1 MSRSAGLLALILI
14 YRAQPAF
21 FRRPRSILH
30 QTEFVLMKNLA
41 RRIFV
46 AFVLT
51 FTLCFAPL
59 TSLSADFKREVIYQI
74 ITDRFF
80 DGSTTNNNPAQS
92 AGLYDATRTNWR
104 AYWGGDLQ
112 GIQQK
117 MSYLAG
123 MGVTA
128 IWISPPVDNLNTNI
142 PDGGGNPTASYHG
155 YQGRDF
161 KRIEEHFGDTSNSWT
176 PFDNLVSAAHA
187 NGIKVIIDFAP
198 NHSTQN
204 NAGEF
209 GALYDNGTLLGN
221 YTSDP
226 NGYFHH
232 NANIS
237 GGGWDDR
244 YQVEYYTL
252 FDLADVNQENPT
264 MDAYMK
270 AAAQLFQQH
279 GADGFRI
286 DAVKHVGWGWQYSL
300 ANSIYT
306 YGDSF
311 LFGEWYQG
319 NTSDPLY
326 HDSYKFANKSGIS
339 LLDFPLNTAIRN
351 VFASNAN
358 FSEIDT
364 VISQEG
370 SNFIWKEDLVT
381 FIDNHDMA
389 RFLSVN
395 NNNNRLH
402 EAMAFVLTARGIP
415 CIYYGTEQYLHNDTN
430 GGTDPYNR
438 PMMPGFS
445 TTTTAYQLTN
455 KLSTLRRNNPAIGY
469 GSMNQRWINSDVY
482 IYERKFFNSVV
493 LVAINKNETSS
504 YNITGLNTSLPAGS
518 YSDYLTG
525 LLGGSSITVNS
536 GSGGNNPVA
545 NFTLPAHAVAVWQYV
560 EGASAPQVGSIGPTV
575 GQPGVKVTIG
585 GKDFGSATGTVKFG
599 TTTASVVSWS
609 PTKVI
614 VTTPSVTNG
623 NYNVTVTNSS
633 SQVSNGIQY
642 TVLTAK
648 MIPVTFTVYN
658 ASPTQVGDYIF
669 LTGNTV
675 ELGNWSTTWDAAVG
689 PMLTP
694 NYPNWFLNVSVPAGQ
709 TIQFKFIKI
718 AANGSVTWEAGANH
732 TYTVPTSGVGY
743 VNVNWQY

>member
-1 MSRSAGLLALILI
+1 MKKLA
-14 YRAQPAF
+14 
-21 FRRPRSILH
+21 H
-30 QTEFVLMKNLA
+30 K
-41 RRIFV
+41 IFTTL
-46 AFVLT
+46 FLT
-51 FTLCFAPL
+51 FTFCFAPL
-59 TSLSADFKREVIYQI
+59 TGLAADFKREVIYQI

-80 DGSTTNNNPAQS
+80 DGNAANNNPAQS
-92 AGLYDATRTNWR
+92 SGLYDSTKTNWR

-112 GIQQK
+112 GIQAK

-161 KRIEEHFGDTSNSWT
+161 KRIEEHFGDASNSWT
-176 PFDNLVSAAHA
+176 AFDNLVTAAHA
-187 NGIKVIIDFAP
+187 VDIKVIIDFAP

-204 NAGEF
+204 NAGEY

-221 YTSDP
+221 YTSDT

-232 NANIS
+232 NADIS

-244 YQVEYYTL
+244 YQVQYYTL
-252 FDLADVNQENPT
+252 FGLSDVNQENST

-286 DAVKHVGWGWQYSL
+286 DAVKHFGWGWQYSF

-319 NTSDPLY
+319 NTNDPLY

-351 VFASNAN
+351 VFGSNAN
-358 FSEIDT
+358 FSDIDT
-364 VISQEG
+364 VLTQEN
-370 SNFIWKEDLVT
+370 SNFTWKEDLVT

-402 EAMAFVLTARGIP
+402 QAMAFVLTTRGIP
-415 CIYYGTEQYLHNDTN
+415 CIYYGTEQYLHNDTS

-438 PMMPGFS
+438 PMMNAFS
-445 TTTTAYQLTN
+445 TSTTAYQLTN
-455 KLSTLRRNNPAIGY
+455 KLSTLRRNNPAISY
-469 GSMNQRWINSDVY
+469 GSTAQRWMNNDVY

-518 YSDYLTG
+518 YSDNLTG
-525 LLGGSSITVNS
+525 LLGGSSITVTS
-536 GSGGNNPVA
+536 GSGGNNPVN
-545 NFTLPAHAVAVWQYV
+545 NFTLPAHTVAVWQYV
-560 EGASAPQVGSIGPTV
+560 EGAGTPKIGSIGPTL
-575 GQPGVKVTIG
+575 GQSGVKVTIA
-585 GKDFGSATGTVKFG
+585 GKDFGSTTGTVKFG
-599 TTTASVVSWS
+599 TTTASIVSWS
-609 PTKVI
+609 PTKI
-614 VTTPSVTNG
+614 VATTPAVTNG
-623 NYNVTVTNSS
+623 SYNVTVTNSS

-658 ASPTQVGDYIF
+658 ASPTTTGDYIF

-675 ELGNWSTTWDAAVG
+675 ELGNWSTTWDGAVG

-694 NYPNWFLNVSVPAGQ
+694 NYPNWFLNASVPAGQ

-718 AANGSVTWEAGANH
+718 AANGTVTWEAGANH
-732 TYTVPTSGVGY
+732 SYTVPTSGVGF

>member
-1 MSRSAGLLALILI
+1 MRMLTHRLAAVGLLL
-14 YRAQPAF
+14 
-21 FRRPRSILH
+21 SILFH
-30 QTEFVLMKNLA
+30 
-41 RRIFV
+41 
-46 AFVLT
+46 
-51 FTLCFAPL
+51 PL
-59 TSLSADFKREVIYQI
+59 TGAFAADFKREVIYQI

-80 DGSTTNNNPAQS
+80 DGNSANNNPSQS
-92 AGLYDATRTNWR
+92 AGLYDSTKTNWR
-104 AYWGGDLQ
+104 LYWGGDLQ

-142 PDGGGNPTASYHG
+142 PDGGGNPQASYHG

-161 KRIEEHFGDTSNSWT
+161 KRIEEHFGNSSNTWT
-176 PFDNLVSAAHA
+176 DFDAMVSAAHS

-209 GALYDNGTLLGN
+209 GSLYDNGTFLGN
-221 YTSDP
+221 YTSDS

-244 YQVEYYTL
+244 YQVEYFTL
-252 FDLADVNQENPT
+252 FDLADLNQEHAT
-264 MDAYMK
+264 IDAYMK
-270 AAAQLFQQH
+270 SAAQLFQQH
-279 GADGFRI
+279 GVDGFRI
-286 DAVKHVGWGWQYSL
+286 DAIKHITWGWEYSF

-311 LFGEWYQG
+311 IFGEWYQG

-326 HDSYKFANKSGIS
+326 HDSYKFANKSGMS
-339 LLDFPLNTAIRN
+339 MLDFPLNTAIRN

-358 FSEIDT
+358 FSEIDSVLT
-364 VISQEG
+364 QEAT
-370 SNFIWKEDLVT
+370 NFTWKEDLVT

-402 EAMAFVLTARGIP
+402 EAMAFVLTSRGVP
-415 CIYYGTEQYLHNDTN
+415 CIYYGTEQYLHNDTS

-438 PMMPGFS
+438 PMMSAFS
-445 TTTTAYQLTN
+445 TSTTAYTLTN
-455 KLSTLRRNNPAIGY
+455 RLSSLRRSNPAIPY
-469 GSMNQRWINSDVY
+469 GSMTQRWINNDVY
-482 IYERKFFNSVV
+482 IYERKFFGNVV
-493 LVAINKNETSS
+493 LVAINKNETTGYSIS
-504 YNITGLNTSLPAGS
+504 GLNTSLPVGTQA
-518 YSDYLTG
+518 DNLTG
-525 LLGGSSITVNS
+525 LLGGVSITVGS
-536 GSGGNNPVA
+536 GSGGNNPV
-545 NFTLPAHAVAVWQYV
+545 NTFTLPAHAVSVWQFT
-560 EGASAPQVGSIGPTV
+560 EGAAAPQIGSIGPTA
-575 GQPGVKVTIG
+575 GQPGVKTVIAGRNFGASG
-585 GKDFGSATGTVKFG
+585 GSVKFG
-599 TTTASVVSWS
+599 TTTATVNSWS
-609 PTKVI
+609 PTQIV

-623 NYNVTVTNSS
+623 NYNITVTNSGGT
-633 SQVSNGIQY
+633 VSNGIQY

-648 MIPVTFTVYN
+648 LIPVTFTVNN
-658 ASPTQVGDYIF
+658 ATPTSVGDYIF

-675 ELGNWSTTWDAAVG
+675 ELGAWSTTWDGAVG

-694 NYPNWFLNVSVPAGQ
+694 SYPNWFLTASVPAGQ

-718 AANGSVTWEAGANH
+718 AAGGGVTWENGSNH
-732 TYTVPTSGVGY
+732 TYTVPTSGTGF

>member
-1 MSRSAGLLALILI
+1 MRKLTHRLAALALLT
-14 YRAQPAF
+14 
-21 FRRPRSILH
+21 SILFH
-30 QTEFVLMKNLA
+30 
-41 RRIFV
+41 
-46 AFVLT
+46 
-51 FTLCFAPL
+51 PL
-59 TSLSADFKREVIYQI
+59 TGAFAADFKREVIYQI

-80 DGSTTNNNPAQS
+80 DGNSANNNPSQS
-92 AGLYDATRTNWR
+92 SGLYDSTKTNWR
-104 AYWGGDLQ
+104 LYWGGDLQ

-142 PDGGGNPTASYHG
+142 PDGGGNPQASYHG

-161 KRIEEHFGDTSNSWT
+161 KRIEEHFGNSSNTWT
-176 PFDNLVSAAHA
+176 DFDAMVTAAHS

-198 NHSTQN
+198 NHSTQD

-209 GALYDNGTLLGN
+209 GSLYDNGTFLGN
-221 YTSDP
+221 YTSDS

-244 YQVEYYTL
+244 YQVEYFTL
-252 FDLADVNQENPT
+252 FDLADLNQEHAT
-264 MDAYMK
+264 IDGYLK
-270 AAAQLFQQH
+270 SAAQLFQQH
-279 GADGFRI
+279 GVDGFRI
-286 DAVKHVGWGWQYSL
+286 DAIKHITWGWEYSF
-300 ANSIYT
+300 ANSVYT

-311 LFGEWYQG
+311 MFGEWYQG

-326 HDSYKFANKSGIS
+326 HDSYKFANKSGMS
-339 LLDFPLNTAIRN
+339 MLDFPLNTAIRS

-358 FSEIDT
+358 FSEIDSVLT
-364 VISQEG
+364 QEA
-370 SNFIWKEDLVT
+370 SNFTWKEDLVT

-415 CIYYGTEQYLHNDTN
+415 CIYYGTEQYLHNDTS

-438 PMMPGFS
+438 PMMPAFS
-445 TTTTAYQLTN
+445 TSTTAYTLMN
-455 KLSTLRRNNPAIGY
+455 RLSSLRRSNPAVPY
-469 GSMNQRWINSDVY
+469 GSMTQRWINNDVY
-482 IYERKFFNSVV
+482 IYERKFFGSVV
-493 LVAINKNETSS
+493 LVAINKNETTGYSIS
-504 YNITGLNTSLPAGS
+504 GLNTSLPVGTQT
-518 YSDYLTG
+518 DNLTG
-525 LLGGSSITVNS
+525 LLGGVSITVGS
-536 GSGGNNPVA
+536 GSGGNNPVTT
-545 NFTLPAHAVAVWQYV
+545 FTLPAHAVSVWQFT
-560 EGASAPQVGSIGPTV
+560 EGAASPEIGSIGPTS
-575 GQPGVKVTIG
+575 GQPGVKTVIAGRNFGASG
-585 GKDFGSATGTVKFG
+585 GSVKFG
-599 TTTASVVSWS
+599 TTTATVNSWT
-609 PTKVI
+609 PTQIV
-614 VTTPSVTNG
+614 VTTPTVTNG
-623 NYNVTVTNSS
+623 SYNVTVTNSGGT
-633 SQVSNGIQY
+633 VSNGIQY

-648 MIPVTFTVYN
+648 LIPVTFTVNN
-658 ASPTQVGDYIF
+658 ATPTSTGDYIF

-675 ELGNWSTTWDAAVG
+675 ELGAWSTTWDGAVG

-694 NYPNWFLNVSVPAGQ
+694 NYPNWFLTASVPAGQ

-718 AANGSVTWEAGANH
+718 ASGGAVTWENGSNH
-732 TYTVPTSGVGY
+732 TYTVPTSGTGF

>member
-1 MSRSAGLLALILI
+1 MRKLTKPPLAISLLLAI
-14 YRAQPAF
+14 
-21 FRRPRSILH
+21 
-30 QTEFVLMKNLA
+30 VLLPVKGV
-41 RRIFV
+41 V
-46 AFVLT
+46 AN
-51 FTLCFAPL
+51 
-59 TSLSADFKREVIYQI
+59 DFKREVIYQI

-80 DGSTTNNNPAQS
+80 DGSTANNNPSQS
-92 AGLYDATRTNWR
+92 SGLYDSTKTNWR
-104 AYWGGDLQ
+104 MYWGGDLQ

-123 MGVTA
+123 MGITA

-161 KRIEEHFGDTSNSWT
+161 KRIEEHFGNTSNTWT
-176 PFDNLVSAAHA
+176 DFDNLVTAAHQ
-187 NGIKVIIDFAP
+187 NGIKVIVDFAP

-209 GALYDNGTLLGN
+209 GALYDNGVFLGN
-221 YTSDP
+221 YTNDT
-226 NGYFHH
+226 NGFFHH
-232 NANIS
+232 NPNIS

-244 YQVEYYTL
+244 YQTQYYTL
-252 FDLADVNQENPT
+252 FDLADINQEHAT

-286 DAVKHVGWGWQYSL
+286 DAIKHLGWGWQYSF

-311 LFGEWYQG
+311 LFGEWFQ
-319 NTSDPLY
+319 NSTSDPLY
-326 HDSYKFANKSGIS
+326 RDSYKFANKSGIS
-339 LLDFPLNTAIRN
+339 MLDFPLNTAIRS

-358 FSEIDT
+358 FSAIDAC
-364 VISQEG
+364 ISQEG
-370 SNFIWKEDLVT
+370 SNFTWKEDLVT

-402 EAMAFVLTARGIP
+402 EAMAFVLTSRGIP
-415 CIYYGTEQYLHNDTN
+415 CIYYGTEQYLHNDTA

-438 PMMPGFS
+438 NQMTAFD
-445 TTTTAYQLTN
+445 TTTTAYQLVN
-455 KLSTLRRNNPAIGY
+455 KLSTLRRNNPALGY
-469 GSMNQRWINSDVY
+469 GSMAQRWINNDVY
-482 IYERKFFNSVV
+482 VYERKFFGNVV
-493 LVAINKNETSS
+493 LVAINKNETTA
-504 YNITGLNTSLPAGS
+504 YNISGLNTSLPTGN
-518 YSDYLTG
+518 YSDYMTG
-525 LLGGSSITVNS
+525 LLGGVSITVNS
-536 GSGGNNPVA
+536 GSGGNNPVTTF
-545 NFTLPAHAVAVWQYV
+545 NLPAHSVAVWQFT
-560 EGASAPQVGSIGPTV
+560 EGASTPQIGSIGPTI
-575 GQPGVKVTIG
+575 GQSGVKVTIG
-585 GKDFGSATGTVKFG
+585 GRNFGSATGTVKFG
-599 TTTASVVSWS
+599 TTTATVNSWS
-609 PTKVI
+609 ATRIV

-633 SQVSNGIQY
+633 GQVSNGIQY

-648 MIPVTFTVYN
+648 LIPVTFTVNN
-658 ASPTQVGDYIF
+658 ATPTQVGDYIF
-669 LTGNTV
+669 LTGSTV
-675 ELGNWSTTWDAAVG
+675 ELGNWSTTWDGAVG

-694 NYPNWFLNVSVPAGQ
+694 NYPNWFLNVSAPAGQ

-718 AANGSVTWEAGANH
+718 AANGAVTWEAGSNH
-732 TYTVPTSGVGY
+732 QYTVPTTGTGF